1 MTGVDGIV
9 VLDKTPFYAEMGG
22 QVADHGVIT
31 CGGAKFEVNNVQK
44 NKGGKFMHY
53 RRGGLR
59 HVQGGGDRDG
69 LH

>member
-1 MTGVDGIV
+1 M

-53 RRGGLR
+53 GKVVSGD
-59 HVQGGGDRDG
+59 VQGGGDRDG